1 MRPILLN
8 YCVNVK
14 DQKDNMEG
22 SKLITTEVGIQN
34 IMLRMNDH
42 AYYLGESLKSD
53 PRMVE
58 IGAKIQAS
66 DDENPILSDFI
77 NDATSITSNLLS
89 RVMGETTYAKDD
101 NTITFL
107 TRATSNTPDIE
118 EQIADYVVN
127 YMATYI
133 LEKWLNVIKADESK
147 RFTEDRSRLE
157 NEIVLLAARRS
168 KPERS

>member
-1 MRPILLN
+1 
-8 YCVNVK
+8 
-14 DQKDNMEG
+14 MEG
-22 SKLITTEVGIQN
+22 SKLITTEVSIQN
-34 IMLRMNDH
+34 IMLRMKDH

-58 IGAKIQAS
+58 IAAKIQAS

-77 NDATSITSNLLS
+77 NDSTSITSNLLS
-89 RVMGETTYAKDD
+89 RVMGETTYSKDED
-101 NTITFL
+101 YITFQ

-118 EQIADYVVN
+118 SQLGDYIIN
-127 YMATYI
+127 YMATYM
-133 LEKWLNVIKADESK
+133 LEKWLNVIKADEAK
-147 RFTEDRSRLE
+147 RFTEDRSRFE

>member
-1 MRPILLN
+1 
-8 YCVNVK
+8 
-14 DQKDNMEG
+14 MEG
-22 SKLITTEVGIQN
+22 SKLITKEVSIQL
-34 IMLRMNDH
+34 IMLRMKDH
-42 AYYLGESLKSD
+42 AYYIGESLKSD

-58 IGAKIQAS
+58 IAAKIQAS

-101 NTITFL
+101 DSITFQ

-118 EQIADYVVN
+118 SQLGDYIIN
-127 YMATYI
+127 YMATYM
-133 LEKWLNVIKADESK
+133 LEKWLNVIKSDEAK
-147 RFTEDRSRLE
+147 RFTEDSTRLE
-157 NEIVLLAARRS
+157 NEIVLLAARRL

>member
-1 MRPILLN
+1 
-8 YCVNVK
+8 
-14 DQKDNMEG
+14 MEG
-22 SKLITTEVGIQN
+22 SKLITTEVSIQN
-34 IMLRMNDH
+34 IMLRMKDH

-58 IGAKIQAS
+58 IAAKIQAS

-77 NDATSITSNLLS
+77 NDSTSITSNLLS
-89 RVMGETTYAKDD
+89 RVMGETTYSKDEAY
-101 NTITFL
+101 ITFQ

-118 EQIADYVVN
+118 SQLGDYIIN
-127 YMATYI
+127 YMATYM
-133 LEKWLNVIKADESK
+133 LEKWLNVIKADEAK

-157 NEIVLLAARRS
+157 NEIVLLAARRL

>member
-1 MRPILLN
+1 
-8 YCVNVK
+8 
-14 DQKDNMEG
+14 MEG
-22 SKLITTEVGIQN
+22 SKLITTEVSIQN
-34 IMLRMNDH
+34 IMLRMKDH

-58 IGAKIQAS
+58 IAAKIQAS

-77 NDATSITSNLLS
+77 NDSTSITSNLLS
-89 RVMGETTYAKDD
+89 RVMGETTYSKDED
-101 NTITFL
+101 YITFQ

-118 EQIADYVVN
+118 SQLGDYIIN
-127 YMATYI
+127 YMATYM
-133 LEKWLNVIKADESK
+133 LEKWLNVIKADEAK